1 MDVTTTA
8 PPHSSRTS
16 RIDPSRWSGIVFVLL
31 AVPALALGNRTSP
44 YLDDADDYVAA
55 YADGAGAAP
64 LGRVLGLAAVIVLL
78 WALARVSSAYPAER
92 HGLPGAVV
100 PLAGIVVTSAWI
112 GNVAATAATYTAV
125 DHADQFGGFEV
136 VPETAFV
143 VDLIADGFMWALLAG
158 AAVLVWGIALAA
170 RRAAALPGWMT
181 WVGMVL
187 VPLLPVAWM
196 LFMLPALIFLLWFA
210 AVVAIVP
217 SPTRAGA

>member
-1 MDVTTTA
+1 MC
-8 PPHSSRTS
+8 STS
-16 RIDPSRWSGIVFVLL
+16 L
-31 AVPALALGNRTSP
+31 
-44 YLDDADDYVAA
+44 
-55 YADGAGAAP
+55 
-64 LGRVLGLAAVIVLL
+64 
-78 WALARVSSAYPAER
+78 
-92 HGLPGAVV
+92 
-100 PLAGIVVTSAWI
+100 
-112 GNVAATAATYTAV
+112 
-125 DHADQFGGFEV
+125 GFEV